1 MILASNSRQVRRE
14 EAKMLNYHK
23 GSDTLIVVLHEIY
36 GINGHITK
44 VCKALAEEGYDVICP
59 DLLDG
64 KPPFDYDREE
74 DAYLYFMNFVGLEA
88 SAKRTTFL
96 LRQEEGRYKNIV
108 LLGFSVGATVAWLSC
123 VTAIKG
129 DENFHFG
136 GSLINCSGMIC
147 YYGSRIRDYTE
158 VALKCPALLIFGEQ
172 EKSFDPRDL
181 QKELEPMEQAT
192 VHILKGSHGFADPD
206 SPYYNVESA
215 KEADRL
221 VRDFIEQIKGAA
233 E

>member
-1 MILASNSRQVRRE
+1 
-14 EAKMLNYHK
+14 MLNYNK

-64 KPPFDYDREE
+64 KPPYDYEREE
-74 DAYLYFMNFVGLEA
+74 DAYLYFMNFIGLEA
-88 SAKRTTFL
+88 SAKRITFL
-96 LRQEEGRYKNIV
+96 LRQEEGRYKNIF
-108 LLGFSVGATVAWLSC
+108 LMGFSVGATIAWLSG

-136 GSLINCSGMIC
+136 GSFIHCSGMIC
-147 YYGSRIRDYTE
+147 YYGSRIRDYLD
-158 VALKCPALLIFGEQ
+158 VSLKCPALLIFGEE

-181 QKELEPMEQAT
+181 QMSLEQMEQAE

-206 SPYYNVESA
+206 SPHYNEESA
-215 KEADRL
+215 KEADVL
-221 VRDFIEQIKGAA
+221 VRKFIERFKAVS